1 MYKIPY
7 FDSVNSEGVDHFK
20 TIKGMDTAGNLIA
33 YCKLPERNPML
44 IELEERLS
52 SMLEPE
58 YTESEHDD
66 IVFGRYIS

>member
-1 MYKIPY
+1 MYKIP
-7 FDSVNSEGVDHFK
+7 DVDCNYIDV
-20 TIKGMDTAGNLIA
+20 TKGMDTDGNLIA

-44 IELEERLS
+44 QELEERLS

-66 IVFGRYIS
+66 IMFHRYVS